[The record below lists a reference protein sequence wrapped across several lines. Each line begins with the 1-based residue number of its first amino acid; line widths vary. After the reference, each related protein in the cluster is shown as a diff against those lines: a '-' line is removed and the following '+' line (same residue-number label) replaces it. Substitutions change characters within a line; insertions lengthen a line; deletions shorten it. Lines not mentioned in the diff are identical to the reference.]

1 MLVMAS
7 GRNAFHSDYFA
18 IIIGIFVSW
27 LQWM

>member
-1 MLVMAS
+1 MAS